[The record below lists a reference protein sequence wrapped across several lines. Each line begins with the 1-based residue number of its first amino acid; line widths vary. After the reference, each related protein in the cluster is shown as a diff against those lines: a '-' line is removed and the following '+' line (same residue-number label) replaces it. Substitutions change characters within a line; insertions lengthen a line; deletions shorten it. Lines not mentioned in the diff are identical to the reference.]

1 MRAIPLIINSRSGT
15 AAGGVV
21 ERLAGLYRAAG
32 AEVSPL
38 VAKNGAD
45 IPRLARQMAR
55 EEPGRVVAAGGDGT
69 INAVASALVGS
80 ATRLGVIPCG
90 TLNHFARDL
99 RVPLDQAEAV
109 VNTLRGRAHEIDVGE
124 VNGRF
129 FLNNS
134 GIGLYPAMV
143 HRRNK
148 QQRRLGRG
156 KWSAMLW
163 AAHTVL
169 RRHPFLDL
177 TLELDGK
184 TFARRTPFVFIGNN
198 VYEMQGF
205 DIGRRARLD
214 AGLLSV
220 YVTHRGGRLALLSL
234 ALRALLGQ
242 LDQAR
247 DFEGTTAG
255 ELRIDSRHKRLLVAT
270 DGEVAALD
278 LPLRYR
284 IRPRALRVMA
294 P

>member
-1 MRAIPLIINSRSGT
+1 
-15 AAGGVV
+15 
-21 ERLAGLYRAAG
+21 
-32 AEVSPL
+32 
-38 VAKNGAD
+38 
-45 IPRLARQMAR
+45 
-55 EEPGRVVAAGGDGT
+55 
-69 INAVASALVGS
+69 VASALVGT
-80 ATRLGVIPCG
+80 ATPLGVIPCG

-99 RVPLDQAEAV
+99 GVPLDQAEAV

-124 VNGRF
+124 VNGRVF
-129 FLNNS
+129 VNNS
-134 GIGLYPAMV
+134 SVGLYPAMV
-143 HRRNK
+143 HRRAK

-156 KWSAMLW
+156 KWQAMLW

-169 RRHPFLDL
+169 RTHSFMHL

-184 TFARRTPFVFIGNN
+184 TFARRTPLVFIGNN

-214 AGLLSV
+214 AGVLSV
-220 YVTHRGGRLALLSL
+220 YVTHRGGRFALLEL

-242 LDQAR
+242 LDQSR
-247 DFEGTTAG
+247 DFENATAT
-255 ELRIDSRHKRLLVAT
+255 ELRIESRHKRLLVAT

>member
-1 MRAIPLIINSRSGT
+1 MRSIPLIINSRSGT

-32 AEVSPL
+32 ADVSPL
-38 VAKNGAD
+38 VAKSGAD
-45 IPRLARQMAR
+45 IPRLARHAVR
-55 EEPGRVVAAGGDGT
+55 EKPPLVVAAGGDGT
-69 INAVASALVGS
+69 INAVASALVGT
-80 ATRLGVIPCG
+80 ATPLGVIPCG

-99 RVPLDQAEAV
+99 GVPLDQAEAV

-124 VNGRF
+124 VNGRVF
-129 FLNNS
+129 VNNS
-134 GIGLYPAMV
+134 SVGLYPAMV
-143 HRRNK
+143 HRRAK

-156 KWSAMLW
+156 KWQAMLW

-169 RRHPFLDL
+169 RTHSFMHLA
-177 TLELDGK
+177 LELDGK
-184 TFARRTPFVFIGNN
+184 TFARRTPLVFIGNN

-214 AGLLSV
+214 AGVLSV
-220 YVTHRGGRLALLSL
+220 YVTHRGGRFALLEL

-242 LDQAR
+242 LDQSR
-247 DFEGTTAG
+247 DFENATAS
-255 ELRIDSRHKRLLVAT
+255 ELRIESRHKRLLVAT